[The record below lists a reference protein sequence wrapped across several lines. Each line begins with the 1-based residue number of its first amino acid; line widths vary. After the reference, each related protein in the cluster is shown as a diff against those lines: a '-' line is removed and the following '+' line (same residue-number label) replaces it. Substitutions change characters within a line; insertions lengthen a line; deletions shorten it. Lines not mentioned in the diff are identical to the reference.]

1 MDKRIS
7 KESIPLEERETLTN
21 YEEITDTWSIYSNV
35 RKHITKLTKIFSE
48 DEISKVTVNENG
60 AITEI
65 FIEGA
70 SFEQVSFRNKSKPRT
85 MTDEQR
91 EEAAERLRKAR
102 LNKK

>member
-7 KESIPLEERETLTN
+7 KESIPLEERETMTN

-70 SFEQVSFRNKSKPRT
+70 SFEQVSFRNKSKPRV